1 MVQKLYHFLISVF
14 SGGDSFLCGVPGI
27 RPCVFC
33 CRHGAVRSGKT
44 TAGVPKVFTELKC
57 RCLLTARKPHFVI
70 HSHLVLWFL
79 LCVFI
84 RQNDSSCLLTA
95 SI

>member
-1 MVQKLYHFLISVF
+1 MVQKLYDSLISVF
-14 SGGDSFLCGVPGI
+14 SGGDSFLWFVPGI

-33 CRHGAVRSGKT
+33 CRPGAVRSGKT
-44 TAGVPKVFTELKC
+44 TAGVPKDFTELKC
-57 RCLLTARKPHFVI
+57 RFSLTARKPRFII
-70 HSHLVLWFL
+70 HPHLVLWFL

-84 RQNDSSCLLTA
+84 RQNDSVYLLIA

>member
-1 MVQKLYHFLISVF
+1 MVQKLYDSLISVF

-57 RCLLTARKPHFVI
+57 RCFLTARKPRFVI
-70 HSHLVLWFL
+70 RRDFESYDFVY
-79 LCVFI
+79 C
-84 RQNDSSCLLTA
+84 TA
-95 SI
+95 LRAE